1 MLNLHPHPALNKWFT
16 GILWIKIAFTSL
28 GLISLVVNYIQQ
40 GSENLPWECA
50 TVIITALAIVGA
62 YLLTKANRLGF
73 YLVVGTNL
81 FAAIMSYVQY
91 INLDPDDFGMF
102 YDMASSRVLSGV
114 WSGLAQIVILL
125 LLMLIRQNGK
135 NAYEVL
141 WSKSAESTDEPLDNE
156 N

>member
-1 MLNLHPHPALNKWFT
+1 MLNLHSNPALNKWFT
-16 GILWIKIAFTSL
+16 GILWVKIAFTSL
-28 GLISLVVNYIQQ
+28 GLISLIVSYIRQ
-40 GSENLPWECA
+40 GNNNLPLECA

-62 YLLTKANRLGF
+62 YQLTQANRLGF

-91 INLDPDDFGMF
+91 INLDPDDFGIF

-141 WSKSAESTDEPLDNE
+141 WGKTEEPIEDPLDDKE
-156 N
+156 